1 MEQIVPQVVHGAL
14 DYEELEKLGLSP
26 DDVLDFSVN
35 TNPYG
40 PSPLIRQVLAQ
51 TVIERYPDRE
61 CLELRRTLLAYEFS
75 DAPIALDSILC
86 GNGTAELIWAIARAL
101 LQPGSKAAI
110 LGPTFGE
117 YAVASYAIGAQ
128 VVEYRTRPETQFRLD
143 PAELIAW
150 LQAEQPTLLWLCNP
164 NNPTGIWLN
173 QQAMSQIADACSDI
187 GTALV
192 VDEAYWHFLTPRES
206 FSAITLLDAHRGQYR
221 SNNERTQSG
230 HAIHQGQRTAPYTPD
245 PSPCDTE
252 DDRATGRL
260 VGVGGM
266 ADVGRGQTCGARH
279 TGYSADPGSPSTTA
293 PSAVRSPQ
301 PEGSPERSSLPWSVP
316 LYTCPVPTKAPLIV
330 LRSLTKTHA
339 LAGLRLGYAVASAS
353 VIARIR
359 QQLPSW
365 SVNSFAQAAGIAAL
379 ADRAHCNRTLA
390 LLTVQRNEFFH
401 ALYNLNISV
410 MPSRT
415 HFCLIDVGDA
425 HRVRQ
430 QLLHK
435 RLLVR
440 SCTSFGLPTYI
451 RVATRQRDDWQQLVS
466 ALEEPSTVFKN
477 VDKRVQMPDEG
488 IVKREQTC

>member
-14 DYEELEKLGLSP
+14 DYEELEQLGLSP
-26 DDVLDFSVN
+26 DEILDFSVN

-51 TVIERYPDRE
+51 ANIDRYPDRE
-61 CLELRRTLLAYEFS
+61 CLELRRTLLAYECC

-86 GNGTAELIWAIARAL
+86 GNGTTELIWAIARAL
-101 LQPGSKAAI
+101 LQSGSKAAI

-117 YAVASYAIGAQ
+117 YAIASCAIGAQ
-128 VVEYRTRPETQFRLD
+128 VVEYRTRAETQFHLD

-150 LQAEQPTLLWLCNP
+150 LQEEQPTLLWLCNP

-173 QQAMSQIADACSDI
+173 RQAMSQIAEACTDI

-206 FSAITLLDAHRGQYR
+206 FSAITLLDTRKDTGEQGR
-221 SNNERTQSG
+221 RDSG
-230 HAIHQGQRTAPYTPD
+230 LPL
-245 PSPCDTE
+245 S
-252 DDRATGRL
+252 
-260 VGVGGM
+260 V
-266 ADVGRGQTCGARH
+266 
-279 TGYSADPGSPSTTA
+279 
-293 PSAVRSPQ
+293 VRSPL
-301 PEGSPERSSLPWSVP
+301 PEGSAKRSSLPWSVP
-316 LYTCPVPTKAPLIV
+316 LYTCPVPTTAPLIV

-339 LAGLRLGYAVASAS
+339 LAGLRLGYAVATASA
-353 VIARIR
+353 IARIR

-390 LLTVQRNEFFH
+390 KLAAQRYEFFH
-401 ALYNLNISV
+401 ALYNLNIPV

-415 HFCLIDVGDA
+415 HFCLVEVGDA
-425 HRVRQ
+425 HRVRR
-430 QLLHK
+430 QLLLR

-466 ALEEPSTVFKN
+466 ALQEV
-477 VDKRVQMPDEG
+477 V
-488 IVKREQTC
+488 CH

>member
-14 DYEELEKLGLSP
+14 DYEELERLGFFP
-26 DDVLDFSVN
+26 EEILDFSVN

-51 TVIERYPDRE
+51 AAIDRYPDRE
-61 CLELRRTLLAYEFS
+61 CLELRRTLLAYEYG
-75 DAPIALDSILC
+75 DTPIALDSILC
-86 GNGTAELIWAIARAL
+86 GNGTAELIWAIARTL
-101 LQPGSKAAI
+101 LQPRSKAAI

-117 YAVASYAIGAQ
+117 YAIASRATGAQ
-128 VVEYRTRPETQFRLD
+128 VVEYRTRAETQFHLD

-173 QQAMSQIADACSDI
+173 QQAMFQIADACTDI
-187 GTALV
+187 GTALI

-206 FSAITLLDAHRGQYR
+206 FSAITLLDTR
-221 SNNERTQSG
+221 
-230 HAIHQGQRTAPYTPD
+230 
-245 PSPCDTE
+245 
-252 DDRATGRL
+252 RATGHHRRDSGL
-260 VGVGGM
+260 PLSVP
-266 ADVGRGQTCGARH
+266 T
-279 TGYSADPGSPSTTA
+279 PL
-293 PSAVRSPQ
+293 SAVRSPQ
-301 PEGSPERSSLPWSVP
+301 PEESAVRKSLPWSVP
-316 LYTCPVPTKAPLIV
+316 LYTCPVPTTAPLIV

-339 LAGLRLGYAVASAS
+339 LAGLRLGYAVASAP
-353 VIARIR
+353 VITRIR

-365 SVNSFAQAAGIAAL
+365 SVNSFAQTAGIAAL
-379 ADRAHCNRTLA
+379 ADRAHRNRTLA
-390 LLTVQRNEFFH
+390 KLAVQRYEFFH
-401 ALYNLNISV
+401 ALCNLNLPVI
-410 MPSRT
+410 PSRT

-430 QLLHK
+430 QLLNR

-466 ALEEPSTVFKN
+466 ALEEV
-477 VDKRVQMPDEG
+477 V
-488 IVKREQTC
+488 CH